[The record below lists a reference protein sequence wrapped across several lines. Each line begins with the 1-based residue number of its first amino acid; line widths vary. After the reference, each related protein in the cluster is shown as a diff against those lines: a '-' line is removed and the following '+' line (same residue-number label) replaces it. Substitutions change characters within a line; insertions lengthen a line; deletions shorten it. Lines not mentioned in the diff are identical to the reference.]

1 VSCTH
6 GVASAL
12 YRLTTVDGEE
22 VHLTAAEFLADN
34 EILAGTEVE
43 TAIRSLCIGETY
55 SDGGGAAPE
64 WSIKR
69 VTPAEIEHAQGSR
82 HGHALS
88 TGTRPISKTK
98 KVRHFSTSE
107 NKLGVKS
114 YYVTYENL
122 GGHPITRE
130 EFVRYNQARGWP
142 VAPG

>member
-1 VSCTH
+1 MSCTH
-6 GVASAL
+6 GVVSAL

-34 EILAGTEVE
+34 EILAGTKVE

-88 TGTRPISKTK
+88 RTLGGTRSRARSSSGTTK
-98 KVRHFSTSE
+98 RAVGPSLPAE
-107 NKLGVKS
+107 WGA
-114 YYVTYENL
+114 
-122 GGHPITRE
+122 
-130 EFVRYNQARGWP
+130 Q
-142 VAPG
+142 